1 MKYLIVIF
9 SLSLFSQTKFEK
21 AQKAQTDFLNLHFF
35 EKGRGMTISPNISKY
50 LSFFR
55 TPYSKEYK
63 ISDNKRSFYKKV
75 LQDRYGLNVLKDQV
89 AGLFNIKYKG
99 MDVGVL
105 GCVACHGGKAA
116 GRFYA
121 GLGNKTID
129 VYKVGVDAKLIQGAW
144 GSLRKDPEFKK
155 IHKVAMNFSKVISD
169 KSISNLTRGL
179 IPDSVIKTYFYK
191 DAGLSYKGKI
201 SRAQVKVPHLWG
213 LKQKRKTGIFWG
225 AEFDGT
231 NIGWEFGAELFASD
245 SEEHLRAV
253 LPKLKESV
261 ENIVYNIQAPEYPF
275 EINESLARAGK
286 VLFDNKCSK
295 CHGVHNRGTDGYPI
309 YHQPK
314 FIKASIVKTDTDRL
328 KDYFEYKALVEA
340 STVSDILPMNQ
351 RRDVGYVAPNLWGIW
366 SRFPYLHNG
375 SVPTLFDLMRS
386 PDKRPKVFNM
396 FDAGEAHRFDKNRV
410 GLTTNKWGS
419 SKFKQ
424 EYRLARKGNRNIY
437 YTDREGHSNSGH
449 YYKFMKL
456 YSDQDILSIIEYLKS
471 L

>member
-1 MKYLIVIF
+1 MKYLIFILALS
-9 SLSLFSQTKFEK
+9 SLAQSKLEK
-21 AQKAQTDFLNLHFF
+21 SKKAHDDFLNLHFF
-35 EKGRGMTISPNISKY
+35 ENGRGMTISPNISKY

-55 TPYSKEYK
+55 VPDSNGLTIPENKKSLYK
-63 ISDNKRSFYKKV
+63 RI
-75 LQDRYGLNVLKDQV
+75 LQDRYGLNVLEDQV
-89 AGLFNIKYKG
+89 AGLFNIRYKG

-116 GRFYA
+116 GRFYS

-129 VYKVGVDAKLIQGAW
+129 VYKVGVDAKIIQGAW
-144 GSLRKDPEFKK
+144 GALRKDPEFKK

-213 LKQKRKTGIFWG
+213 LKEKRKTGIFWG

-253 LPKLKESV
+253 LPKLKRSV
-261 ENIVYNIQAPEYPF
+261 ENIVYNLESPKYPF
-275 EINESLARAGK
+275 HIKEDLAKIGK

-295 CHGVHNRGTDGYPI
+295 CHGVHQRGLDGYPL

-314 FIKASIVKTDTDRL
+314 FIKSSIVKTDTDRL
-328 KDYFEYKALVEA
+328 KGFFEYKALVE
-340 STVSDILPMNQ
+340 SSSISDILPMNQ
-351 RRDVGYVAPNLWGIW
+351 RTDVGYVAPNLWGIW
-366 SRFPYLHNG
+366 ARFPYLHNG
-375 SVPTLFDLMRS
+375 SVPSLYDLLKEPS
-386 PDKRPKVFNM
+386 KRPKFFNM
-396 FDAGEAHRFDKNRV
+396 FDAGEEYRFDKNKV
-410 GLTTNKWGS
+410 GLTREKENS
-419 SKFKQ
+419 RKFTRNLRKAKQ
-424 EYRLARKGNRNIY
+424 GNRNIY
-437 YTDREGHSNSGH
+437 FVEREGHSNIGH
-449 YYKFMKL
+449 YYNFMRS
-456 YSDQDILSIIEYLKS
+456 YSEQDILSIVEYLKT